1 MGHPQVTSSNPAVQ
15 IVRRALTDELH
26 VLALLTAASARM
38 KFVDAHHFAR
48 EDVPEQLANATS
60 RLLREYLASA
70 KPITH
75 ELVQSIFY
83 LWASESYRRHWD
95 AVRTHRQMI
104 VYLANSHLGGFQRL
118 DPYFKRMFW
127 LGDRFQAAATQTPP
141 LIQERWGEI
150 ELTVRQ
156 RTCALMALD
165 SHGKRR
171 MGYGFVRAS
180 TMFSD
185 GFQRLLTSVLN
196 LSSVLQCHWLKI
208 KDPQQEVPDS
218 QWAIAR
224 AFFIGDELV
233 NFKED
238 RMIDEDAVEEDS
250 VQDCVRLAL
259 IIYFAFVPAATPY
272 VTDTNLPTLRAAV
285 DTKALRN
292 KLGRVLRDRAMSENM
307 EERTLLFWIAALG
320 AVASELVT
328 NQEWFSVEAQKLAK
342 KLTYF
347 TWEAFAPVQEKF
359 LMLDPLRIANKTK
372 LTWILQ
378 RAVHAD
384 NGG

>member
-1 MGHPQVTSSNPAVQ
+1 MGHPSVTSPNPAVQ
-15 IVRRALTDELH
+15 IVRRALSDDLH

-38 KFVDAHHFAR
+38 KFVDVHHFSR
-48 EDVPEQLANATS
+48 EDMPEQLANATS
-60 RLLREYLASA
+60 RLLREYLASG

-75 ELVQSIFY
+75 ELIQSILY
-83 LWASESYRRHWD
+83 LWAFESYRRHWD
-95 AVRTHRQMI
+95 AVATHRKMI
-104 VYLANSHLGGFQRL
+104 VYLADNHLGGFRNL
-118 DPYFKRMFW
+118 EPYFKRMFW
-127 LGDRFQAAATQTPP
+127 LADRFHAAATQTPP
-141 LIQERWGEI
+141 MIQERWGEI
-150 ELTVRQ
+150 ELTIRQ

-165 SHGKRR
+165 GRGRRR
-171 MGYGFVRAS
+171 MGYGFVKAS

-208 KDPQQEVPDS
+208 EDPQHQVPDS

-224 AFFIGDELV
+224 AFFVGDELV
-233 NFKED
+233 NFKESRTVD
-238 RMIDEDAVEEDS
+238 NDVVEEDT

-292 KLGRVLRDRAMSENM
+292 KLGRVLQARRTSNNM
-307 EERTLLFWIAALG
+307 NEQTLLFWIAALG

-328 NQEWFSVEAQKLAK
+328 NQEWFSVEAQQLAK
-342 KLTYF
+342 RLNCF
-347 TWEAFAPVQEKF
+347 TWEAFVPIQEKF
-359 LMLDPLRIANKTK
+359 FMLDPLRTANETK
-372 LTWILQ
+372 LMWLLQ
-378 RAVHAD
+378 RAVHA
-384 NGG
+384 NGGG